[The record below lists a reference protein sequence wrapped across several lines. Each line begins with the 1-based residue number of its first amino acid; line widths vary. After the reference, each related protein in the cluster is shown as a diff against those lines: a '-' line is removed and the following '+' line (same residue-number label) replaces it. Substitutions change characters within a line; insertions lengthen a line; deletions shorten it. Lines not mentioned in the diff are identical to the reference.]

1 MLETVQQLL
10 RQRRDEDTLAIAHG
24 DQTWTWREH
33 LAEAEAEAAVLIAR
47 TDPARPLHVGA
58 ALGNSPAM
66 LRAMAAAALGGYVL
80 CGLNTTRRGPALL
93 ADIRRSDCQILLVD
107 RDHLPL
113 LDGLDLNGVQV
124 FDVGGASYAEA
135 VAAAPPL
142 TPHREVAAADTFM
155 MIFTSGTSGDPK
167 VVRFAH
173 GMAIMCGASL
183 IYQYDV
189 TAADVCY
196 LAMPLFHSNG
206 VAAGWAVAIGSGAT
220 MVPAKF
226 SPTRFLEDVRRHRV
240 TYLNYVGKPLAL
252 ILSTPERPDDARN
265 TLRVAFGNEATDRD
279 IAEFARRFGCRVV
292 DSFGSSEFAVIVVR
306 EDGTPP
312 GSIGKPYAGVSVY
325 NSTTLTECAVAKF
338 DAHGALT
345 NFDEAVG
352 ELVNTQGAGPFVG
365 YYNDPGATAERMRHG
380 MYWSGDLAYRDAD
393 GWIYLAGRTS
403 DWMRVDGENLAA
415 APIERI
421 LARLPGISQVAV
433 YAVPDDQVGDQV
445 MCAIVPRA
453 GVDLTPD
460 AFGAFLASQPDLSP
474 KAWPRY
480 VRINDQL
487 PATATNKILKRALIA
502 AGVSAQGGVL
512 WARPARGT
520 TYAPANEN
528 ADGRPASTVAGG

>member
-1 MLETVQQLL
+1 MVETVQQLL
-10 RQRRDEDTLAIAHG
+10 RQRRHDDTPALVHG
-24 DQTWTWREH
+24 ERTWTWREH
-33 LAEAEAEAAVLIAR
+33 LAEAEAEAAALIALAD
-47 TDPARPLHVGA
+47 TARPLHVGA
-58 ALGNSPAM
+58 VLGNSPAM

-80 CGLNTTRRGPALL
+80 CGINTTRRGPGLL
-93 ADIRRSDCQILLVD
+93 ADIRRSDCQLLLAD
-107 RDHLPL
+107 PEHLEL
-113 LDGLDLNGVQV
+113 LNGLDLNGIQV
-124 FDVGGASYAEA
+124 IDVAGGRYADA
-135 VAAAPPL
+135 VASAPPL
-142 TPHREVAAADTFM
+142 VAHREVTAADTLM

-183 IYQYDV
+183 IFQYDV
-189 TAADVCY
+189 TADDVCY
-196 LAMPLFHSNG
+196 LSMPLFHSNG

-220 MVPAKF
+220 MVPARF
-226 SPTRFLEDVRRHRV
+226 SPSRFLDDVRRYRV

-252 ILSTPERPDDARN
+252 ILSTPERPDDADN

-312 GSIGKPYAGVSVY
+312 GSIGKPYPGVSIY
-325 NSTTLTECAVAKF
+325 NSTTLRECEPAKF

-345 NFDEAVG
+345 NFDQAVG
-352 ELVNTQGAGPFVG
+352 ELVNTQGAGPFAG

-380 MYWSGDLAYRDAD
+380 MYWSGDLAYRDDD
-393 GWIYLAGRTS
+393 GWIYLAGRTA

-415 APIERI
+415 GPVERI
-421 LARLPGISQVAV
+421 LARLPDVSQVAV
-433 YAVPDDQVGDQV
+433 YAVPDDRVGDQV
-445 MCAIVPRA
+445 MAALVLRPGA
-453 GVDLTPD
+453 QLSPD
-460 AFGAFLASQPDLSP
+460 DFAKFLAAQPDLSP

-502 AGVSAQGGVL
+502 AGVTAQDGLL
-512 WARPARGT
+512 WTRAARGT
-520 TYAPANEN
+520 SYAPVSEN
-528 ADGRPASTVAGG
+528 AVGRAAPSVSGA